1 MASESILA
9 VLDVAVVD
17 RSRSARRVFSD
28 YWTLTK
34 PEVNFLIAITT
45 STAFCVGS
53 PMSLQHF
60 PWLLLFNTL
69 LGTVL
74 VSSGAATLNQV
85 IERRFDAEMRRTAR
99 RPIVAGR
106 ITARSARIFGICLS
120 ITGLVQLALTVGR
133 AASLLALVT
142 LVGYL
147 FLYTPLKR
155 RTPWCTFVGAFPGAM
170 PVLIGYVASAGK
182 LDFSSWLL
190 FAILFLWQFPHFMAI
205 AWMYREDYARA
216 GYRVLPAGKDRSRF
230 MEWQSALP
238 ALALIPIT
246 VASLILQ
253 RANEVL
259 VVATL
264 LLSLS
269 FLYFTVRLAGI
280 RSNRSA
286 RQLLLVSLVYLPLV
300 FLLHVLARV

>member
-1 MASESILA
+1 
-9 VLDVAVVD
+9 
-17 RSRSARRVFSD
+17 
-28 YWTLTK
+28 
-34 PEVNFLIAITT
+34 
-45 STAFCVGS
+45 
-53 PMSLQHF
+53 
-60 PWLLLFNTL
+60 
-69 LGTVL
+69 
-74 VSSGAATLNQV
+74 
-85 IERRFDAEMRRTAR
+85 
-99 RPIVAGR
+99 
-106 ITARSARIFGICLS
+106 
-120 ITGLVQLALTVGR
+120 
-133 AASLLALVT
+133 
-142 LVGYL
+142 
-147 FLYTPLKR
+147 
-155 RTPWCTFVGAFPGAM
+155 
-170 PVLIGYVASAGK
+170 
-182 LDFSSWLL
+182 
-190 FAILFLWQFPHFMAI
+190 
-205 AWMYREDYARA
+205 
-216 GYRVLPAGKDRSRF
+216 